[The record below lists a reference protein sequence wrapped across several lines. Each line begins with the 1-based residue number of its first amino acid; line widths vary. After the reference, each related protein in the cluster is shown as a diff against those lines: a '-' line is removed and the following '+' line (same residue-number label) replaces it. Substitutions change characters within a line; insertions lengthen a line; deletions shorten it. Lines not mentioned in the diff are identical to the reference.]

1 MNTAASQETLA
12 QEIDISAPST
22 PLTAH
27 NSGLTAPGWYGDMS
41 TTIGDTRKVTGQ
53 LAGQITVRAD
63 TLKADSNRSL
73 LLTTIVMLLLLV
85 LLISAML
92 ARPPRKQHA
101 DTLIAVTR

>member
-1 MNTAASQETLA
+1 M
-12 QEIDISAPST
+12 
-22 PLTAH
+22 PLTR
-27 NSGLTAPGWYGDMS
+27 NTGLDAPTWYGDMS
-41 TTIGDTRKVTGQ
+41 TTIGGARKVTGQ
-53 LAGQITVRAD
+53 LAGQITVRAEH
-63 TLKADSNRSL
+63 LKSDATRSL